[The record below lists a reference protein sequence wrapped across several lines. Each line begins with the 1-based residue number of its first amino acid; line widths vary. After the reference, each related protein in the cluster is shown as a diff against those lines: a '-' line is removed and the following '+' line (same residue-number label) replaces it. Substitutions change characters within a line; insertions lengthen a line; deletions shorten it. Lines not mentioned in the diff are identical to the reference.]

1 MSSDPAR
8 PLTPASVKAAHELIQ
23 PYIHK
28 TPVLTCST
36 LNTIAST
43 PQDPSALAGTPFEG
57 QEPARPRIR
66 FFFKCENYQ
75 RIGAFKARGAFHAV
89 LRLRDEL
96 GEEELKR
103 RGVVTHSSGMMV
115 LFFTWFFGGVGGGA
129 I

>member
-1 MSSDPAR
+1 MSSSSAAR

-36 LNTIAST
+36 VNKIAST
-43 PQDPSALAGTPFEG
+43 PQDPSALVGTPFEG
-57 QEPARPRIR
+57 QEPARPRFR

-89 LRLRDEL
+89 LRLRDEI
-96 GEEELKR
+96 GEEELRKK
-103 RGVVTHSSGMMV
+103 GVVTHSSGMGV
-115 LFFTWFFGGVGGGA
+115 L
-129 I
+129 